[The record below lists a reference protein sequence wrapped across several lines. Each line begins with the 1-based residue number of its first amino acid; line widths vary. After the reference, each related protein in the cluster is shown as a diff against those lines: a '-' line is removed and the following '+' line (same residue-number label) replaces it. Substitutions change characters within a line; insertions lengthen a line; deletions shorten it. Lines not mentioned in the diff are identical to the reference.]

1 MQTRI
6 ANRQDEKEI
15 RALTEDSY
23 KPLEQVFELEG
34 KDKDLR
40 NIEGNY
46 FGHNGLVV
54 VLEDDNKVLAY
65 IAARENIEDETIL
78 DIKRLVH
85 KDGVPAQKLTEM
97 MDIVL
102 NHAYQLDFE
111 KVFVDDALY
120 ALTGRPKTESQP

>member
-15 RALTEDSY
+15 RALTEACY
-23 KPLEQVFELEG
+23 KPLEQEFDLEG

-65 IAARENIEDETIL
+65 IAARENNDNKTIL

-85 KDGVPAQKLTEM
+85 QDGVPPQKLAEL

-120 ALTGRPKTESQP
+120 ALTGRPKQ